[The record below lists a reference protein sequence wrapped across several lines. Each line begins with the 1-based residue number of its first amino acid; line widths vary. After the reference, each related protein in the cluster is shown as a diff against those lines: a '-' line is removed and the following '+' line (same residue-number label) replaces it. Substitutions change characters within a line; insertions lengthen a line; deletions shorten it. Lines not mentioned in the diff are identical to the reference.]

1 MCKPGAT
8 GKRKGQIVMG
18 IGHRVRANVSGL
30 WQVLV
35 TAYRRYG
42 FSGSP
47 LMAAAIAFY
56 SVICLGPLGILL
68 SAALQAM
75 FGEGSNTYQWM
86 QSALQQFG
94 DIAAEQVMNEVDS
107 LLARPNTHVTNALSV
122 AVIIWAGLRLFET
135 LERSLT
141 EIWPGKILRHFLTRK
156 LVSLAMMGFAGVLLT
171 MFVLANAFFARLY
184 SLLQQFPEIDTH
196 AIMKAQPSIMGVLGF
211 LLSLL
216 AFSVLYKYMPVQK
229 VPKRAA
235 LAGALCAAVLWQAA
249 SPIFTY
255 SISHSTHSNAI
266 YGGLAGVVVFSLWAF
281 LGAQVLLFGAHF
293 AASFSEVFLGDD
305 RSEGHELQTQLPLE
319 VGP

>member
-1 MCKPGAT
+1 MGT
-8 GKRKGQIVMG
+8 GQ
-18 IGHRVRANVSGL
+18 RVWDNMTGL
-30 WQVLV
+30 WRVLV
-35 TAYRRYG
+35 TAWRRYG

-94 DIAAEQVMNEVDS
+94 DSSAQQVMSEVDT
-107 LLARPNTHVTNALSV
+107 LLVRPDTYLTNALSV
-122 AVIIWAGLRLFET
+122 VVIVWAGLRLFET

-141 EIWPGKILRHFLTRK
+141 EIWPGKILRHFITRK

-184 SLLQQFPEIDTH
+184 GLLQQFPEIDTD
-196 AIMKAQPSIMGVLGF
+196 AIMQAQPDIMGILGF
-211 LLSLL
+211 ILSLL
-216 AFSVLYKYMPVQK
+216 AFSVLYKYMPVQR

-255 SISHSTHSNAI
+255 FISHSAHSNTI
-266 YGGLAGVVVFSLWAF
+266 YGGLAGVVVFSMWAF

-293 AASFSEVFLGDD
+293 AAAFNEVFLRGGTP
-305 RSEGHELQTQLPLE
+305 ETQGLQAELPLE
-319 VGP
+319 VKP

>member
-1 MCKPGAT
+1 
-8 GKRKGQIVMG
+8 MG
-18 IGHRVRANVSGL
+18 MGTRVWDNMTGL
-30 WQVLV
+30 WRVLV

-86 QSALQQFG
+86 QSALLQFG
-94 DIAAEQVMNEVDS
+94 DIAAQQVMSEVDS
-107 LLARPNTHVTNALSV
+107 LLVRPDTYVTNALSV
-122 AVIIWAGLRLFET
+122 VVIVWAGLRLFET

-141 EIWPGKILRHFLTRK
+141 EIWPGKILRHFITRK

-184 SLLQQFPEIDTH
+184 GLLQQFPEIDTD
-196 AIMKAQPSIMGVLGF
+196 AIMQAQPDIMGILGF
-211 LLSLL
+211 ILSLL

-235 LAGALCAAVLWQAA
+235 LAGALCAAALWQAA

-255 SISHSTHSNAI
+255 FISHSAHSNAI
-266 YGGLAGVVVFSLWAF
+266 YGGLAGVVVFSMWAF
-281 LGAQVLLFGAHF
+281 LGAQVLIFGAHF
-293 AASFSEVFLGDD
+293 AAAFNEVFLGGDTP
-305 RSEGHELQTQLPLE
+305 ETQNLQAHLPLE
-319 VGP
+319 VER

>member
-1 MCKPGAT
+1 
-8 GKRKGQIVMG
+8 MG
-18 IGHRVRANVSGL
+18 IRHRVWDNLTGL
-30 WQVLV
+30 WRVIV
-35 TAYRRYG
+35 TAYQRYG

-94 DIAAEQVMNEVDS
+94 DIAAQQVMSEVDS
-107 LLARPNTHVTNALSV
+107 LLVRPDTYVTNALSV
-122 AVIIWAGLRLFET
+122 LVVVWAGLRLFET

-141 EIWPGKILRHFLTRK
+141 EIWPGKILRHFITRK

-184 SLLQQFPEIDTH
+184 GLLQQFPEIDTD
-196 AIMKAQPSIMGVLGF
+196 AIMQAQPDIMDVLGF
-211 LLSLL
+211 FLALL
-216 AFSVLYKYMPVQK
+216 AFSVLYKYMPVQR

-235 LAGALCAAVLWQAA
+235 FAGALCAAVLWQAA

-255 SISHSTHSNAI
+255 FISHAAHSNAI
-266 YGGLAGVVVFSLWAF
+266 YGGLAGVVVFSMWAF

-293 AASFSEVFLGDD
+293 AAAFSEVFLGGGTP
-305 RSEGHELQTQLPLE
+305 ETQNLQARLPLE
-319 VGP
+319 VEP